1 MSSKEKYRGIIFYNN
16 LLNLLKS
23 ISLDDLRYYYLCF
36 IFREAIPGDRRIT
49 SDYQIDRGYYFQSYW
64 IQKERSKPRSYYE
77 VHFFGYVVH
86 ICLTEL
92 FNYEELRKI
101 FKEINVTTLRQ
112 VMKEFIQVEFTDL
125 IINKRY
131 TRYDRNVKKI
141 RLTLNLFLIG
151 E

>member
-1 MSSKEKYRGIIFYNN
+1 M
-16 LLNLLKS
+16 
-23 ISLDDLRYYYLCF
+23 
-36 IFREAIPGDRRIT
+36 
-49 SDYQIDRGYYFQSYW
+49 
-64 IQKERSKPRSYYE
+64 
-77 VHFFGYVVH
+77 H